1 MNERINA
8 DVKESKLE
16 SVSFLMQMKY
26 GYMEMAELNKQ
37 IVEEM
42 YHLESE
48 SLYTTEQLLKS
59 VDE

>member
-1 MNERINA
+1 MNANS
-8 DVKESKLE
+8 KESKLPVE
-16 SVSFLMQMKY
+16 SVSFLVQMKY

-42 YHLESE
+42 HHLESE